1 MVSFARARTRSWVS
15 KLWPLQIK
23 TRNNATSDLSA
34 SKELVDKQNEQNK
47 FFLEATKNGGIWFS

>member
-1 MVSFARARTRSWVS
+1 MVSFARARTRSLLS

-23 TRNNATSDLSA
+23 TRNNATFDLSA
-34 SKELVDKQNEQNK
+34 SKELVDKQKEQNK